1 MKIFKGKTDL
11 YLNDTGIE
19 NLFIYEYMIP
29 ADGNYVK
36 VYLLAKMFLEND
48 KTVFNETLAKE
59 LKLTVK
65 EVLDAWNYWEAKK
78 VIKKHYTGNNPEDF
92 DVEFV
97 CLKEL
102 MYKGNE
108 EEKEEFRDEATVKL
122 NSASHSDRLIRLL
135 NAIEK
140 KTGGTLN
147 PKEFGDLKLW
157 SEDWGLSAEVI
168 IKAYDTAMS
177 RNKQNRADHAYVS
190 SIIKSWYENG
200 LFEIDS
206 LENYLS
212 EHDKRHSIYK
222 RIFKALGFFG
232 RFPTEEEKRIMNVW
246 LDEYMLDIST
256 ILEACKKTSGIS
268 NPSINYINTILENW
282 KNDEKIT
289 SSGKR
294 KPTAAEINKMYQDIR
309 AENEKTA
316 KSRQNEIYS
325 RFPRIKEIEDE
336 LRELNPKRLKL
347 MLSGQRNSPECKGIE
362 NEMFNLRK
370 EKSGT
375 LSRAGYP
382 EDYLNPIYT
391 CPRCKDTGFLDNG
404 EKCVCL
410 TQKLMNS

>member
-11 YLNDTGIE
+11 YLGNTSIE

-29 ADGNYVK
+29 ADGDYVK
-36 VYLLAKMFLEND
+36 VYLLAKMFLENE
-48 KTVFNETLAKE
+48 KSVFNETLAKE
-59 LKLTVK
+59 LNLSVK
-65 EVLDAWNYWEAKK
+65 QVLDAWNYWEAKK
-78 VIKKHYTGNNPEDF
+78 VIKKHYTGNDPEDF

-102 MYKGNE
+102 MYKGDDSKDE
-108 EEKEEFRDEATVKL
+108 EYRDEATVKL
-122 NSASHSDRLIRLL
+122 NSASHSDNLIRLL
-135 NAIEK
+135 NSIEK

-157 SEDWGLSAEVI
+157 SEDWGLSADVI
-168 IKAYDTAMS
+168 MKAYDIAMS

-190 SIIKSWYENG
+190 SIIKTWYENG
-200 LFEIDS
+200 LFNKES
-206 LENYLS
+206 LENYLA
-212 EHDKRHSIYK
+212 EHDKRHSIYR

-232 RFPTEEEKRIMNVW
+232 RFPTEEEKRIMNIW

-268 NPSINYINTILENW
+268 NPSINYINSILKDW
-282 KNDEKIT
+282 KQGEKVT
-289 SSGKR
+289 PSGKM
-294 KPTAAEINKMYQDIR
+294 KLTAAEIGKMYQKIR
-309 AENEKTA
+309 EENEKIS
-316 KSRQNEIYS
+316 KSRLEEIYS
-325 RFPRIKEIEDE
+325 RFPRIKEIDFE
-336 LRELNPKRLKL
+336 LRELNPRRLKL
-347 MLSGQRNSPECKGIE
+347 MLSRQGNSPECKGIE
-362 NEMFNLRK
+362 GEMMELRK

-375 LSRAGYP
+375 LQRAGYP

>member
-11 YLNDTGIE
+11 YLSDTGIE

-36 VYLLAKMFLEND
+36 VYLLAKMFLENE
-48 KTVFNETLAKE
+48 KSVFNETLAKE
-59 LKLTVK
+59 LNLTVK
-65 EVLDAWNYWEAKK
+65 QVLDAWNYWEAKK
-78 VIKKHYTGNNPEDF
+78 VIKKHYTGSNPEDF
-92 DVEFV
+92 DIEFV

-102 MYKGNE
+102 MYKGE
-108 EEKEEFRDEATVKL
+108 EVETEEFRDEATVKL
-122 NSASHSDRLIRLL
+122 NSASHSDNLIRLL
-135 NAIEK
+135 NSIEK
-140 KTGGTLN
+140 KTSGTLN
-147 PKEFGDLKLW
+147 PKEFNDLKLW

-168 IKAYDTAMS
+168 LKAYDIAMS

-200 LFEIDS
+200 LFNMES
-206 LENYLS
+206 LEDYLS
-212 EHDKRHSIYK
+212 EHDKRHNLYK

-232 RFPTEEEKRIMNVW
+232 RFPTEEEKRIMDVW

-256 ILEACKKTSGIS
+256 ILEACKRTSGIS
-268 NPSINYINTILENW
+268 NPSINYINTILKDW
-282 KNDEKIT
+282 KKSDKVT
-289 SSGKR
+289 PSGK
-294 KPTAAEINKMYQDIR
+294 KKLTAAEIDKMYQGIR
-309 AENEKTA
+309 EENDKISR
-316 KSRQNEIYS
+316 SRQEEIYS
-325 RFPRIKEIEDE
+325 RFPRIREIDEE

-347 MLSGQRNSPECKGIE
+347 MLSGQRNSSECKGVE
-362 NEMFNLRK
+362 NEMLNLRN

-375 LSRAGYP
+375 LKNAGYP
-382 EDYLNPIYT
+382 EDYLAKVYT